1 MNGIA
6 FRNLKIKKIIYEDSL
21 QKIFL
26 CKHKDDNSTYMVN
39 AIINRK
45 PYELVDF
52 KKINEVLAC
61 FEYIY
66 EEEGVLYLI
75 IKGKRTY
82 ELDEFLK
89 THRYDMLMKVEN
101 TRKIIESLNQL
112 RALPI
117 HILCGLFNKHN
128 VVTLENGEVTFT
140 GLIYFEK
147 NYLELDSVVLMN
159 QLAELIQ
166 YIFEDDEEA
175 MPDEIKAIIEK
186 CRKRRYKNYN
196 TIQTDFES
204 FAEPILREIERE
216 ERKRR
221 KAESKKTETSLFS
234 IVKEKVLSE
243 TTKSNEAEEQDEV
256 AHKAEENRVAV
267 AKPVEKTENTSHAED
282 TVEVKKKEQARVHS
296 SSMSEMEKQDTSTF
310 NIQQPKEI
318 AEETADDVYKNLLR
332 NASKMKKREMEQMT
346 VREKAKSIEP
356 QIKEAEKKSD
366 KPLEAPLKEIETP
379 VKSRNQ
385 ERASEEKQP
394 VVEAKA
400 VDQVSYEKEDESE
413 IDEQERLVDAF
424 FKGETLDQ
432 DSEKR
437 FSLKGILTY
446 ILVMVAMVSVL
457 FMVYKYIMTDDTKFE
472 DKQLK
477 GTDVEAKAEAV
488 NSTEGQVDGEEVS
501 VEPEAALPK
510 EKTQAYSAIKGIDF
524 IKDDEMKNYLTEDLW
539 NKSEDMTPV
548 TIDETLKHA
557 GKASLKL
564 VNDKGSEQNFYVG
577 GIQLDSSKKDL
588 KPEIRIWIQSQ
599 KEQSAIL
606 YAKVYKD
613 GEMAVKISRKVF
625 VAADNWMQYDME
637 LKIGAGDYIQL
648 YAQTSDK
655 GTIWLDDYSVTYK

>member
-52 KKINEVLAC
+52 KKINEILAC

-166 YIFEDDEEA
+166 YIFEDDEES
-175 MPDEIKAIIEK
+175 MPDEIKTIIEK

-234 IVKEKVLSE
+234 IVKGKVLSE
-243 TTKSNEAEEQDEV
+243 TAKTSEAEEQDEV
-256 AHKAEENRVAV
+256 AHRTEENTVPFT
-267 AKPVEKTENTSHAED
+267 KSVEKTERASRAED
-282 TVEVKKKEQARVHS
+282 TVEVKKSDQPRVQS
-296 SSMSEMEKQDTSTF
+296 NSMPEMEKQDTTTLNS
-310 NIQQPKEI
+310 QQPKES

-346 VREKAKSIEP
+346 VGEKAKSIDP
-356 QIKEAEKKSD
+356 QIEAAEKKID
-366 KPLEAPLKEIETP
+366 KPLEVPPKEIETP
-379 VKSRNQ
+379 VKSQNQ
-385 ERASEEKQP
+385 EAVSEGKQP
-394 VVEAKA
+394 VVEARA

-432 DSEKR
+432 ESEKR
-437 FSLKGILTY
+437 FSIKGILTY

-477 GTDVEAKAEAV
+477 GTDVEVRAEPV
-488 NSTEGQVDGEEVS
+488 NSTEGQVEGEEVS
-501 VEPEAALPK
+501 VEPEAALAK

-524 IKDDEMKNYLTEDLW
+524 IKDDELKTYLTEDLW
-539 NKSEDMTPV
+539 NKSEDMTPI

-577 GIQLDSSKKDL
+577 GVALDSSKKDL